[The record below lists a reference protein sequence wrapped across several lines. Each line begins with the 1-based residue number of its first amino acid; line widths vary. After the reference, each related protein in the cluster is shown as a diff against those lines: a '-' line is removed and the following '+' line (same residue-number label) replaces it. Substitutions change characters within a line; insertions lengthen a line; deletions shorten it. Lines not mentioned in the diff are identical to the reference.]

1 MNGNVVFIR
10 DFEDNKEIN
19 RASYFAYKK
28 SKESG
33 NAMLDF
39 SDIVWGREIPEIAET
54 LRSAGVK
61 EFTISQQASNLL
73 ENMAEFTKCG
83 FKVSGIVEVKSIYQ
97 DWDTKEFP
105 IIPAVLLRA
114 E

>member
-1 MNGNVVFIR
+1 MKNVVFIKN
-10 DFEDNKEIN
+10 FEDNQEIN
-19 RASYFAYKK
+19 KTIYWSYKK

-33 NAMLDF
+33 NELIDF
-39 SDIVWGREIPEIAET
+39 SGTVWAREIPEIAET

-73 ENMAEFTKCG
+73 ENMAAFTKCG
-83 FKVSGIVEVKSIYQ
+83 FNVSGIAEINSTYRNYE
-97 DWDTKEFP
+97 TNEFE
-105 IIPAVLLRA
+105 IIPAVLMKS

>member
-1 MNGNVVFIR
+1 MKNVAFMK
-10 DFEDNKEIN
+10 DFEGNKEIN
-19 RASYFAYKK
+19 SSIYRSYRK

-39 SDIVWGREIPEIAET
+39 SDTVWAHDIPEIAKT
-54 LRSAGVK
+54 LRSAGVQ

-83 FKVSGIVEVKSIYQ
+83 FKVSGVVEVKSSYQ
-97 DWDTKEFP
+97 DWDTKEFS
-105 IIPAVLLRA
+105 IIPAVLFKA